1 MTTGV
6 TRDDPQG
13 RTCHPAAEASR
24 CHTSRGNNDR
34 LRPGCGLLVTG
45 EAGRAPSQRLGT
57 VTGSSQRRVSPE
69 PLQKKATSAHPSCL
83 VLLCNAGCLSLFFPF
98 AGSAVSYNG
107 LGRGVSIRGTRLDL
121 GPFYPPVPGGKCLN
135 FIHPMSPAG
144 FCQGPRSF
152 QQACA
157 VCTLPRNLLPGWRWH
172 FPTGVPGP
180 SQGATCWMCREPRQD
195 GGFSEP
201 LPAQCRGDGGQSL
214 RAVQASSVPP
224 APER

>member
-135 FIHPMSPAG
+135 YTSYVPSWILSGPKKFPASM
-144 FCQGPRSF
+144 CCVHIAKELAPWMEVALSHR
-152 QQACA
+152 CA
-157 VCTLPRNLLPGWRWH
+157 GALAGCNMLDVQRASARWWLL
-172 FPTGVPGP
+172 
-180 SQGATCWMCREPRQD
+180 
-195 GGFSEP
+195 
-201 LPAQCRGDGGQSL
+201 
-214 RAVQASSVPP
+214 
-224 APER
+224 